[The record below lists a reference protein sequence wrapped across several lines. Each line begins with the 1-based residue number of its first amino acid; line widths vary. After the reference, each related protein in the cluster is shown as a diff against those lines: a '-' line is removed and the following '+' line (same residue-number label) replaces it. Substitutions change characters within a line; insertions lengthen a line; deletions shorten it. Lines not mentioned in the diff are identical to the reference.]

1 MKKSKRTNIECPHCI
16 EGLVIE
22 INGKLFCEDCTKEV
36 NNNMKILNNEE
47 INDLIKGIEDGDII
61 IDGRNAPEW
70 TEKEK
75 EDYKKLRQEHSDAM
89 TYDEKEEIKKLVEK
103 LRKEDEEK

>member
-1 MKKSKRTNIECPHCI
+1 MEQDDNRDILSNINKIENSVKK
-16 EGLVIE
+16 L
-22 INGKLFCEDCTKEV
+22 KL
-36 NNNMKILNNEE
+36 
-47 INDLIKGIEDGDII
+47 
-61 IDGRNAPEW
+61 
-70 TEKEK
+70 EKEK